1 MSTPAF
7 SDSAQGT
14 SGVNVT
20 NLGALD
26 MIVITRN
33 GKTTVI
39 TGWRAW
45 LIGVVVFVVA
55 TTLLALFAFLALGIA
70 LTLTMMVFIAVP
82 VAVGVALIASLF
94 RPRV

>member
-1 MSTPAF
+1 MSTSAF
-7 SDSAQGT
+7 ADSAQGT

-45 LIGVVVFVVA
+45 LVGVVVFVA
-55 TTLLALFAFLALGIA
+55 TTTLLALFAFLALGVA
-70 LTLTMMVFIAVP
+70 LTLTMVVFIAVP
-82 VAVGVALIASLF
+82 VAIGVALIASLF
-94 RPRV
+94 RPRI

>member
-33 GKTTVI
+33 GKATVI
-39 TGWRAW
+39 TGWKAW
-45 LIGVVVFVVA
+45 LIGVVVFVA
-55 TTLLALFAFLALGIA
+55 TTAAMALVAFLFLGIA
-70 LTLTMMVFIAVP
+70 LTVTMLLFIAVP
-82 VAVGVALIASLF
+82 VAIGVALIASLF
-94 RPRV
+94 RPRM

>member
-1 MSTPAF
+1 MSTSAF
-7 SDSAQGT
+7 SDSAQDT
-14 SGVNVT
+14 SGVIVT

-45 LIGVVVFVVA
+45 LIGVVVFVA
-55 TTLLALFAFLALGIA
+55 TTTLLALFAFLALGIA
-70 LTLTMMVFIAVP
+70 LTVTMLLFIAVP
-82 VAVGVALIASLF
+82 VAIGVALIASLF

>member
-1 MSTPAF
+1 
-7 SDSAQGT
+7 
-14 SGVNVT
+14 
-20 NLGALD
+20 

-45 LIGVVVFVVA
+45 LIGVVVFA
-55 TTLLALFAFLALGIA
+55 ATTTLLALVAVLVLGIA
-70 LTLTMMVFIAVP
+70 LTISMLLLVAIP
-82 VAVGVALIASLF
+82 VAIGVALIASLF

>member
-1 MSTPAF
+1 MST
-7 SDSAQGT
+7 DSAQGT

-26 MIVITRN
+26 MIVIMRN

-45 LIGVVVFVVA
+45 VLGAGVFVA
-55 TTLLALFAFLALGIA
+55 TTVLVALVAFLVLGIA
-70 LTLTMMVFIAVP
+70 LTVTTLLFIAVP
-82 VAVGVALIASLF
+82 VIIGVALIASFF
-94 RPRV
+94 RGPRP

>member
-1 MSTPAF
+1 MSTSAF
-7 SDSAQGT
+7 PNGAQGT

-33 GKTTVI
+33 GKTTII